1 MEHSTMETNELQQ
14 IIDRRKAEALKETKK
29 NRLVFRILSIMLLA
43 VSAFMIGYGIDF
55 LIRVDKLTGGLILG
69 AGILL
74 LASVIVIKVFT
85 EKKMA
90 LLIEKIEQLDSVDIA
105 VGDEENTA
113 DIVGVGG
120 VNITCTRTGTAD
132 SHAIFVIDHS
142 GVVAAECLTAVI
154 HRYAIFEH
162 YIPRLAVG
170 IKTIIEREYH
180 CEVFHPDMIR
190 MHVKTAV

>member
-1 MEHSTMETNELQQ
+1 METNELQQ

-90 LLIEKIEQLDSVDIA
+90 LLIEKIEQLDSVDVP
-105 VGDEENTA
+105 VGDEENT
-113 DIVGVGG
+113 DIVEE
-120 VNITCTRTGTAD
+120 NQ
-132 SHAIFVIDHS
+132 
-142 GVVAAECLTAVI
+142 VAVEETSQETIVEDNVEEVEEGAE
-154 HRYAIFEH
+154 E
-162 YIPRLAVG
+162 
-170 IKTIIEREYH
+170 
-180 CEVFHPDMIR
+180 
-190 MHVKTAV
+190 

>member
-1 MEHSTMETNELQQ
+1 MEHNTLETNELQQ

-90 LLIEKIEQLDSVDIA
+90 LLIEKIEQLDSVDVP
-105 VGDEENTA
+105 VGDEENT
-113 DIVGVGG
+113 DIVEE
-120 VNITCTRTGTAD
+120 NQ
-132 SHAIFVIDHS
+132 
-142 GVVAAECLTAVI
+142 VAVEETSQETIVEDNVEELEEGAE
-154 HRYAIFEH
+154 E
-162 YIPRLAVG
+162 
-170 IKTIIEREYH
+170 
-180 CEVFHPDMIR
+180 
-190 MHVKTAV
+190 

>member
-1 MEHSTMETNELQQ
+1 METNELQQ

-105 VGDEENTA
+105 VGDEENT
-113 DIVGVGG
+113 DIVAE
-120 VNITCTRTGTAD
+120 NQ
-132 SHAIFVIDHS
+132 
-142 GVVAAECLTAVI
+142 VAVEETNQETIVEDNVEEVEEGAE
-154 HRYAIFEH
+154 E
-162 YIPRLAVG
+162 
-170 IKTIIEREYH
+170 
-180 CEVFHPDMIR
+180 
-190 MHVKTAV
+190 

>member
-1 MEHSTMETNELQQ
+1 METNELQQ
-14 IIDRRKAEALKETKK
+14 IRDRRKAEALKETKK

-43 VSAFMIGYGIDF
+43 VSVFMIGYGIDF

-90 LLIEKIEQLDSVDIA
+90 LLIEKIEQLDSVDIT

-113 DIVGVGG
+113 DIVEENQVS
-120 VNITCTRTGTAD
+120 VEETSRE
-132 SHAIFVIDHS
+132 VIVEDNVEEVEE
-142 GVVAAECLTAVI
+142 GAE
-154 HRYAIFEH
+154 E
-162 YIPRLAVG
+162 
-170 IKTIIEREYH
+170 
-180 CEVFHPDMIR
+180 
-190 MHVKTAV
+190 

>member
-1 MEHSTMETNELQQ
+1 MEHNTLETNELQQ

-90 LLIEKIEQLDSVDIA
+90 LLIEKIEQLDSVDVP
-105 VGDEENTA
+105 VGDEENT
-113 DIVGVGG
+113 DIVEE
-120 VNITCTRTGTAD
+120 NQ
-132 SHAIFVIDHS
+132 
-142 GVVAAECLTAVI
+142 VAVEETSQETIVEDNVEEVEEGAE
-154 HRYAIFEH
+154 E
-162 YIPRLAVG
+162 
-170 IKTIIEREYH
+170 
-180 CEVFHPDMIR
+180 
-190 MHVKTAV
+190 